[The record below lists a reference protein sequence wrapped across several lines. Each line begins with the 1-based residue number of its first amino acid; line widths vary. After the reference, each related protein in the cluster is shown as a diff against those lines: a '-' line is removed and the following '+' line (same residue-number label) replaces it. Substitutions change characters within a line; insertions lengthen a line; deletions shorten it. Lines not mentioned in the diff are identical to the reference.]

1 MSLFRTMELTKQNF
15 IVTIILLGFP
25 TKNSGK
31 KGWFY
36 FSLLKLTIIMRE
48 KFKVNWRRL
57 TDPSS

>member
-1 MSLFRTMELTKQNF
+1 MELTKQNF